1 MPTPFISPIQRL
13 AAEGKVRLVSAE
25 AEARLL
31 EHMKKHYVA
40 AAMSAQRRNRTDS
53 EGIKNVP
60 LRK

>member
-1 MPTPFISPIQRL
+1 MPTPFISPIQLL
-13 AAEGKVRLVSAE
+13 AAEGKVRSVSAE

-31 EHMKKHYVA
+31 EHMKKHYVP

-53 EGIKNVP
+53 EGIKDMP